1 LKRNVGLE
9 HRPRKPKCSIVA
21 PVGTSIGATN
31 DVSKTYDRATTALAS
46 RLQKDQVS
54 GPPLF
59 STSRK
64 AVTSP
69 SAASEGSAAASGR
82 DSKGWLASCSAF
94 AVALL
99 LLAATLSTLFEK
111 NLVDSLS
118 QQGWTRELY
127 AISAALTK
135 MRFGIGGSAVD
146 RRIFTTLVAAGIAQN
161 PAPELHVRFPDNL
174 RNAKLLQSALQ
185 RAQTIDLP
193 PAPADAHGD
202 YGDLMGFSGEDTG
215 LGTFHYLAFRLFGVN
230 IPALTYLYFVIVT
243 ASLVLYGV
251 GHWRSVGAMAAVGAV
266 TLALYVVVCDDFV
279 NFLGSSKLFSNGPGI
294 DVKDPRFLGT
304 MAAIP
309 LLHMIV
315 MWTRPRYRLGPL
327 DYVVVVLQAAIFA
340 FALQIRSPV
349 VWAVLALSAFWV
361 MLATLALRRGRSLR
375 SLFDWRRSRSAPMPI
390 AVLAVLFS
398 AQLLAAVTLHP
409 LYRAQGDVPRHMFWQ
424 GVLSSLEV
432 NPEWF
437 AKYGPSVNN
446 ATGDSLPE
454 EAARIAIMQLPA
466 EERQQYLA
474 PNGWPKWTA
483 LEKFSRIVFF
493 DILRNDPKF
502 VAHAFFIDKRAQ
514 AWRSEQL
521 FFDVLFSG
529 LPFWNVLIPAVAVLF
544 LVVLVAW
551 NAEARA
557 TLLATAG
564 VIPLFIVLSLL
575 PNWLVALSPL
585 VMIDNF
591 VWIIVFWCCCS

>member
-1 LKRNVGLE
+1 
-9 HRPRKPKCSIVA
+9 
-21 PVGTSIGATN
+21 
-31 DVSKTYDRATTALAS
+31 
-46 RLQKDQVS
+46 
-54 GPPLF
+54 
-59 STSRK
+59 
-64 AVTSP
+64 VTSP
-69 SAASEGSAAASGR
+69 SAAGEGSRAVSGR
-82 DSKGWLASCSAF
+82 DGKAWLASCSAF

-99 LLAATLSTLFEK
+99 LLGAMLWTLFEK
-111 NLVDSLS
+111 NLVNTLT
-118 QQGWTRELY
+118 QQEWTRELY

-135 MRFGIGGSAVD
+135 MRFGIAGSAVD
-146 RRIFTTLVAAGIAQN
+146 RRIFSTLQAAGIARDPPPDLNVQ
-161 PAPELHVRFPDNL
+161 FPDNL
-174 RNAKLLQSALQ
+174 RDAKLLQSALQ

-193 PAPADAHGD
+193 PPAPADVHGD
-202 YGDLMGFSGEDTG
+202 YADLMGFSGEDTG
-215 LGTFHYLAFRLFGVN
+215 LGTYTYLAFRLFGVN

-243 ASLVLYGV
+243 ASLVLYGI
-251 GHWRSVGAMAAVGAV
+251 GHWRSVGAMAAVVAV
-266 TLALYVVVCDDFV
+266 TLALYVVICADIV
-279 NFLGSSKLFSNGPGI
+279 NFLGFGKLFRNAPGI
-294 DVKDPRFLGT
+294 DLKDPRFLGT
-304 MAAIP
+304 IAAIP
-309 LLHMIV
+309 LLHVIV
-315 MWTRPRYRLGPL
+315 IWTRPRYRLGPL
-327 DYVVVVLQAAIFA
+327 DYVVVVMQAAIFA

-349 VWAVLALSAFWV
+349 VWAVLALSAFWL
-361 MLATLALRRGRSLR
+361 MIGALALRRGRSLR
-375 SLFDWRRSRSAPMPI
+375 SLCDWRLSRSAPMPI

-424 GVLSSLEV
+424 GMLSSLEV

-454 EAARIAIMQLPA
+454 EAARIAIMKLPA

-493 DILRNDPKF
+493 DILRDDPKF

-514 AWRSEQL
+514 AWRSEQ
-521 FFDVLFSG
+521 FFFGGLFSG
-529 LPFWNVLIPAVAVLF
+529 LPVWNVVIPAAAVLF

-551 NAEARA
+551 NADAQA

-564 VIPLFIVLSLL
+564 VLPLFILLSLL

-585 VMIDNF
+585 VMIDHF
-591 VWIIVFWCCCS
+591 VWIVVFLVLLLVIAAATAIRYVGGAKRASAMASLRK